1 MNMLI
6 SFSKRLIGINTAFIA
21 SDFFFFIKNYFIII
35 LLGIIF
41 STPISKILKEKINST
56 KYKGIY
62 CTLGFIGSIILFI
75 VTISF
80 LVSDTYNPFLYFRF

>member
-1 MNMLI
+1 MLI
-6 SFSKRLIGINTAFIA
+6 SFSKRLIGINASFIA

-35 LLGIIF
+35 LIGIIL

-62 CTLGFIGSIILFI
+62 YTMAFIGSIVLFI
-75 VTISF
+75 ITIAF